1 MVNPAPSTVQVDT
14 EVKKRKK
21 NRVCEP
27 SLTQAQEG
35 NEDAAAAVTLLEKHK
50 ALRLMGHKRDR
61 STGLLSGPKHAESQ
75 CVRTERHH

>member
-14 EVKKRKK
+14 EVKKREK

-35 NEDAAAAVTLLEKHK
+35 NEDAAAVTLLEKHR

-61 STGLLSGPKHAESQ
+61 STGLLSGPKHADSQ
-75 CVRTERHH
+75 RVRTERHH

>member
-14 EVKKRKK
+14 EVK

-27 SLTQAQEG
+27 FLTQAQEG
-35 NEDAAAAVTLLEKHK
+35 NEDAAAVTLLEKHR

-61 STGLLSGPKHAESQ
+61 STGLLSGPKHADSQ
-75 CVRTERHH
+75 RVRTERHH